1 MEFDYPLQITFSST
15 KSMKRI
21 DVFNMSD
28 EDLIKK
34 YKIEGTFN
42 QWMARQ
48 QFKITKDPKGYQS
61 FVLWYLIFGWI
72 DYLFFAMK
80 RFYQQGTFKTICNYS
95 AVGCWLPYNAIY
107 SRWREANS

>member
-1 MEFDYPLQITFSST
+1 
-15 KSMKRI
+15 MKRI

-72 DYLFFAMK
+72 DLLILCHEK
-80 RFYQQGTFKTICNYS
+80 I
-95 AVGCWLPYNAIY
+95 LPTRNF
-107 SRWREANS
+107 